1 MRAMAAPLTDA
12 ELKGL
17 MKQLARV
24 SGPDLTDERVDR
36 DLAAYKRHL
45 AAIERINTIDLPI
58 TTEPAPMFVLKRQ
71 A

>member
-1 MRAMAAPLTDA
+1 MLPRLTDP

-24 SGPDLTDERVDR
+24 SGLDLTDERVDR
-36 DLAAYKRHL
+36 DLVAYKGHL
-45 AAIERINTIDLPI
+45 AAIERINRIDLPI
-58 TTEPAPMFVLKRQ
+58 TIEPASMFVLKRQ